1 MPEKSDWN
9 PPASA
14 VPVWEGTPPGYQ
26 SKYHQPFPTLA
37 PFLVNNSQPSG
48 AVVVLPGGGYG
59 RKAGHEAEPVARWLN
74 TLGISAFVLDYRVAP
89 YQHPIPLL
97 DARRAIQLV
106 RSRATEWGVDPG
118 RVGILGFSAGGH
130 LASTTGTHF
139 EAVQDGAAAA
149 AAAGI
154 DQFSFR
160 PDAMILCYPVI
171 SFSEYAHAGSMENLL
186 GPRPAADQRAWLS
199 NEKQVSAQTPPTFLW
214 HTADDQSVPVENS
227 LMFASALA
235 RNKVRFEL
243 HVFEHGD
250 HGVGLA
256 QGHPYA
262 GSWTE
267 LCGNWLKNIGF

>member
-14 VPVWEGTPPGYQ
+14 VPIWDGTPPGYQ
-26 SKYHQPFPTLA
+26 PKYNQPFPTLT
-37 PFLVNNSQPSG
+37 PFLVNSGRPSG

-59 RKAGHEAEPVARWLN
+59 RKAEHEAEPVARWLN

-89 YQHPIPLL
+89 YRHPIPML

-106 RSRATEWGVDPG
+106 RSRAAVWAVDPD

-139 EAVQDGAAAA
+139 EAAS
-149 AAAGI
+149 I
-154 DQFSFR
+154 DAISSLSQFSFR
-160 PDAMILCYPVI
+160 PNAMILCYPVI
-171 SFSEYAHAGSMENLL
+171 SFGEFAHVGSMENLL
-186 GPRPAADQRAWLS
+186 GPQPEGSQRKWLS
-199 NEKQVSAQTPPTFLW
+199 NEQQVSAETPPTFLW

-227 LMFASALA
+227 LRFAEALA
-235 RNKVRFEL
+235 RNKVNFEL

-256 QGHPYA
+256 QAHPYA

-267 LCGNWLKNIGF
+267 LCGAWLKNIGFS